1 MEDVRLVALP
11 VASRDELAALAD
23 MAVILK
29 APFSFA
35 SSFTS
40 GPYEAERALLDGF
53 RVVPLFHLARS
64 WGLVPRLQNWPDLPN
79 AWIGQP

>member
-1 MEDVRLVALP
+1 MPDVRLVALP
-11 VASRDELAALAD
+11 VSSRDELAALAD

-29 APFSFA
+29 APGSFA
-35 SSFTS
+35 ST
-40 GPYEAERALLDGF
+40 PYEAERALLDGF
-53 RVVPLFHLARS
+53 RAVPLFHLARS